1 MTKPLLLIVAGIMP
15 FTLGIAHTQTYPSR
29 PIRLILPAAAGS
41 AGDIFTRSVAN
52 EVGRQMGQQIVVDNR
67 PGANGIIGFEALARA
82 APDGYTLGYV
92 AIPFSLIPSTYAKL
106 PFDVARDFQPVIYG
120 ASAPGML
127 AVTPGLPI
135 RSVKEL
141 IEYARAKPGAL
152 SFGSSGPGGPLYL
165 SMELFKSMTGTNIR
179 AVFYK
184 SSPQAVIEVIGGQIH
199 LVCDALPQ
207 MVPHVK
213 AERLRPLGVS
223 SLQRVPVL
231 PEVPTIDEAG
241 VPGYEVVT
249 WGGYSL
255 PARTPRDIVLRL
267 NSEINKALASS
278 ALTKTLFEQG
288 VTAVGGT
295 PEQFA
300 DFIRKETEKWA
311 RVIKVAGIK
320 PQ

>member
-1 MTKPLLLIVAGIMP
+1 MTKPLLLIVAATMP
-15 FTLGIAHTQTYPSR
+15 FTPCIAHAQTYPSR
-29 PIRLILPAAAGS
+29 PIRLIMPNAAGS
-41 AGDIFTRSVAN
+41 AGDIFSRSVAN
-52 EVGRQMGQQIVVDNR
+52 EVSRQMGQSIVVDNR
-67 PGANGIIGFEALARA
+67 PGADGIIGYEALARA

-92 AIPFSLIPSTYAKL
+92 AIPFSLIPSTLAKL
-106 PFDVARDFQPVIYG
+106 PFDSARDFQPVIYG
-120 ASAPGML
+120 ASAPGLL
-127 AVTPGLPI
+127 AVTKSLPI

-152 SFGSSGPGGPLYL
+152 SFGNAGAGGVLHL
-165 SMELFKSMTGTNIR
+165 SMELFKSMTGTNMTP
-179 AVFYK
+179 VYYK
-184 SSPQAVIEVIGGQIH
+184 GSPQAVTEGIGGQIH
-199 LVCDALPQ
+199 LVCNALPS

-213 AERLRPLGVS
+213 AERLRALGVS
-223 SLQRVPVL
+223 SLQRAPVL

-255 PARTPRDIVLRL
+255 PARTPRAIVLRL

-278 ALTKTLFEQG
+278 ALSKVLFDQG

-300 DFIRKETEKWA
+300 DFVHRETEKWA
-311 RVIKVAGIK
+311 KVIKAAGIK

>member
-15 FTLGIAHTQTYPSR
+15 FTLCIAHAQTYPSR
-29 PIRLILPAAAGS
+29 PIRLIMPSAAGS
-41 AGDIFTRSVAN
+41 AGDVFTRGVAN
-52 EVGRQMGQQIVVDNR
+52 EVSRQMGQQIVVDNR
-67 PGANGIIGFEALARA
+67 PGANGIIAFEALARA

-92 AIPFSLIPSTYAKL
+92 STTFSLIPSTYAKL
-106 PFDVARDFQPVIYG
+106 PFDSARDFQPVIYG
-120 ASAPGML
+120 ASAPCLL
-127 AVTPGLPI
+127 AVTKGLPI

-165 SMELFKSMTGTNIR
+165 SMELFKSMTGTNMTP
-179 AVFYK
+179 VYYK
-184 SSPQAVIEVIGGQIH
+184 STPYAVTEVIGGQIH
-199 LVCDALPQ
+199 LVCDALPS

-213 AERLRPLGVS
+213 AERLRALGVS

-231 PEVPTIDEAG
+231 PEVPTIAEAG
-241 VPGYEVVT
+241 VPGYEMVT

-278 ALTKTLFEQG
+278 ALSKVLFDQG

-300 DFIRKETEKWA
+300 DFVRRETEKWA
-311 RVIKVAGIK
+311 KVIKVAGIK